1 MGRKMRMLLSVGV
14 LAVSIGWIVL
24 SYLPSAAA
32 LLPQFQFA
40 PDGMVRVFP
49 ALMIAGFLAF
59 VALQVWVVQTTV
71 ASTRR
76 YESAI
81 EEGSSSDFKLTVS
94 REGLLTALPIA
105 FTVLLGVAS
114 FGWWQRLMALN

>member
-1 MGRKMRMLLSVGV
+1 MRVLFSVGI

-24 SYLPSAAA
+24 SYLPIGAD

-59 VALQVWVVQTTV
+59 VALQVWVVQTTA
-71 ASTRR
+71 ASIRR
-76 YESAI
+76 YETAI
-81 EEGSSSDFKLTVS
+81 VEGSSSDFRLSVS
-94 REGLLTALPIA
+94 KEAFLTAVPIA
-105 FTVLLGVAS
+105 FTVLLGIAS
-114 FGWWQRLMALN
+114 YGWWQRLTALN